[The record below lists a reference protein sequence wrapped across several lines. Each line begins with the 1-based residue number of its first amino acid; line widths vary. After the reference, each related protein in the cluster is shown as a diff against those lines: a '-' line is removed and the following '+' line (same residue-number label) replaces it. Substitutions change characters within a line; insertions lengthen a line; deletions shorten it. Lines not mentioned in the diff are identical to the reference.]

1 MSEKASELGDKVV
14 GAIQNNVTQAL
25 GLIYGLGML
34 TWTAFNQMNSNY
46 WSYFLTE
53 ICGLEPTVMGTV
65 KGITGVGEWFFV
77 IIAAIIIERVWLRHG
92 QYRSWLLI
100 APPITFVCL
109 LMTFVDPFFLDQGAK
124 TIWMIG
130 FQIVGGFFSS
140 FFMIAATSIVPV
152 ISRTEADR
160 TLLSQRKTQGN
171 MLVKVLFAAI
181 SLPAILAINGLV
193 YSVPAGENAQNAGP
207 AGFTVLAIIFGV
219 FMIAMF
225 IVMFKRIDGMDPT
238 QKICEERAAAKKRGE
253 KVPPI
258 DAGEKVNIGEM
269 IKYWITNLPAVIGLF
284 SEIIRFIAQM
294 TIMSMAM
301 YVFTYAFGDVKMTA
315 VMLTACNITGLV
327 ATFVSEPIARKLG
340 IRITYLAGIGIS
352 FVFALACLLIGAS
365 GMMAFIVCICG
376 IFFGMNF
383 MNGTMMGMQSNAIA
397 YGEWRDGKTAKAFI
411 MSTFQWCPKIANAVA
426 GVLTGFGLA
435 SIGFVSGMEA
445 TPELAQGM
453 ITIICLIPAVCFGI
467 AFVAFFFGYR
477 LTPKKME
484 QISADLAE
492 REAEKKLKEAEAQ
505 A

>member
-1 MSEKASELGDKVV
+1 MTEKRTWVGPSAPERLNILRNTRTIAIVGMSDKISR
-14 GAIQNNVTQAL
+14 A
-25 GLIYGLGML
+25 
-34 TWTAFNQMNSNY
+34 
-46 WSYFLTE
+46 SYFVATYLQSASPYKLYFVNPILAAKGKLVLGQPVYPSLQDLPEVPDLVE
-53 ICGLEPTVMGTV
+53 IFRRNEDLP
-65 KGITGVGEWFFV
+65 GVVQE
-77 IIAAIIIERVWLRHG
+77 A
-92 QYRSWLLI
+92 
-100 APPITFVCL
+100 
-109 LMTFVDPFFLDQGAK
+109 VDLGAK
-124 TIWMIG
+124 TVWMIG

-160 TLLSQRKTQGN
+160 TLLSQRKAQGN
-171 MLVKVLFAAI
+171 MLVKVLFAAV

-193 YSVPAGENAQNAGP
+193 YSVPAGENEQNAGP

-225 IVMFKRIDGMDPT
+225 IVMYKRIDGMDPT

-365 GMMAFIVCICG
+365 GMMTFIVCICG

>member
-1 MSEKASELGDKVV
+1 MSEKVSELGDKAVN
-14 GAIQNNVTQAL
+14 AIQNNVTQAL

-65 KGITGVGEWFFV
+65 KAVTGVGEWFFV
-77 IIAAIIIERVWLRHG
+77 IIAAIIIERVWLKHG

-100 APPITFVCL
+100 APPITFLCL
-109 LMTFVDPFFLDQGAK
+109 LMTFVNPSFLDMGAK
-124 TIWMIG
+124 TAWMIF

-152 ISRTEADR
+152 ISKTEADR
-160 TLLSQRKTQGN
+160 TLLSQRKAQGN

-207 AGFTVLAIIFGV
+207 AGFTVLALIFGII
-219 FMIAMF
+219 MIVMF

-238 QKICEERAAAKKRGE
+238 QKICEDRAAAKKRGE

-258 DAGEKVNIGEM
+258 DGGEKVNLAEM
-269 IKYWITNLPAVIGLF
+269 IKYWITNLPAIIGLF

-294 TIMSMAM
+294 TIQSMAM
-301 YVFTYAFGDVKMTA
+301 YVFTYAFGDVSMAA

-327 ATFVSEPIARKLG
+327 ATFVSEPIARKIG
-340 IRITYLAGIGIS
+340 IRATYLSGIGIAL
-352 FVFALACLLIGAS
+352 VFSVVCLFIGAA
-365 GMMAFIVCICG
+365 GEMNFIVCICG
-376 IFFGMNF
+376 IYFGMNF

-426 GVLTGFGLA
+426 GILTGFGLA
-435 SIGFVSGMEA
+435 AIGFVSGMEA
-445 TPELAQGM
+445 SPELAQGM
-453 ITIICLIPAVCFGI
+453 VNIICLIPAVCFGI

-484 QISADLAE
+484 QIAIDLAE
-492 REAEKKLKEAEAQ
+492 REAAKKAA
-505 A
+505 

>member
-1 MSEKASELGDKVV
+1 MSEKVSDLGDKVV
-14 GAIQNNVTQAL
+14 NGIQNNVTQAL

-65 KGITGVGEWFFV
+65 KAVTGVGEWFFV
-77 IIAAIIIERVWLRHG
+77 IIAAIIIERVWLKHG

-100 APPITFVCL
+100 APPATFVCL
-109 LMTFVDPFFLDQGAK
+109 LMTFVDPSFLDAGAK
-124 TIWMIG
+124 TFWMIG
-130 FQIVGGFFSS
+130 FQILGGFFSS

-160 TLLSQRKTQGN
+160 TLLSQRKAQGN

-193 YSVPAGENAQNAGP
+193 YRVPAGENAQNAGP
-207 AGFTVLAIIFGV
+207 MGFTVLALVFGV
-219 FMIAMF
+219 IMVVMF
-225 IVMFKRIDGMDPT
+225 IVMFKRINGMDPT
-238 QKICEERAAAKKRGE
+238 QKLCEDRAAAKKRGE
-253 KVPPI
+253 KVEPI
-258 DAGEKVNIGEM
+258 ASAEKVNFFEM
-269 IKYWITNLPAVIGLF
+269 IKYWITNLPALIGLF
-284 SEIIRFIAQM
+284 AEIIRFIAQM
-294 TIMSMAM
+294 TIQSMAM
-301 YVFTYAFGDVKMTA
+301 YVFTYAFGDVTMAA

-352 FVFALACLLIGAS
+352 LVFSVVCIFIGAS
-365 GMMAFIVCICG
+365 SMMTFIVCICG
-376 IFFGMNF
+376 IYFGMNF

-426 GVLTGFGLA
+426 GLLTGFGLA
-435 SIGFVSGMEA
+435 AIGFVSGMEA
-445 TPELAQGM
+445 SAELAQGM
-453 ITIICLIPAVCFGI
+453 INIICIIPAVAFGI

-484 QISADLAE
+484 QIAIDLAA
-492 REAEKKLKEAEAQ
+492 RDAEKAAQ
-505 A
+505 E